1 MSAHGSG
8 AHETA
13 CAFINAIVWSEH
25 LRIWDLLSPEARE
38 YVLDAASRK
47 GMDAVAIERARQ
59 GTWNRDEADLFL
71 RSLVHGLRVDLSG
84 VDLDHLVVMSTPNVM
99 EDGALR
105 FELQCPSTLPAAI
118 TGGAN
123 WAAGAVIMCSVPI
136 SDPSAPPTPSTP
148 TTPSTAPL
156 PFGSEGTPVVVPLAE
171 WRVRRLVPRPAT
183 RPAS

>member
-1 MSAHGSG
+1 MSAVGAG

-13 CAFINAIVWSEH
+13 CGFINAIVWGEH
-25 LRIWDLLSPEARE
+25 LRIWDFLSPAARE
-38 YVLDAASRK
+38 HVLDAASRK

-59 GTWNRDEADLFL
+59 GTWNRDEADVFL
-71 RSLVHGLRVDLSG
+71 RSLVRGLRVDLSG
-84 VDLDHLVVMSTPNVM
+84 VDLDHLVVTSTPIVL

-105 FELQCPSTLPAAI
+105 FDLECPSILPAAL

-123 WAAGAVIMCSVPI
+123 WAAGAVILCSVPI
-136 SDPSAPPTPSTP
+136 GDPSATPSTQ
-148 TTPSTAPL
+148 
-156 PFGSEGTPVVVPLAE
+156 SESE

>member
-1 MSAHGSG
+1 MSAHGFG

-13 CAFINAIVWSEH
+13 CAFINAIVWGEH
-25 LRIWDLLSPEARE
+25 RRVWELLSPEARE
-38 YVLDAASRK
+38 HVLDAARRK
-47 GMDAVAIERARQ
+47 GMDAVAVERARQ
-59 GTWNRDEADLFL
+59 GTWHRDEADVFL

-84 VDLDHLVVMSTPNVM
+84 VDLDQLVVMSTPDVM

-105 FELQCPSTLPAAI
+105 FDLECPSNLPAAI

-136 SDPSAPPTPSTP
+136 RDPSASPTSP
-148 TTPSTAPL
+148 TSPK